1 MKALTRHLGDPQ
13 LREHVAF
20 VYETEEQHRA
30 LVAAF
35 VRQGLEGGAKV
46 VYLRHSHPAQE
57 ILASLRSAGLQ
68 PEPYLASGQLAIVD
82 ASEVYL
88 VNGRFDP
95 AAALAGLQQAVARA
109 AQEGYTGLYVTGE
122 MTWALEGRPGSELL
136 AEYERAI
143 DASFPA
149 GACVGMCQYHR
160 HRFDPALL
168 LQVLPAHSTVIF
180 GDQLASDAC
189 PAIPAPPNL
198 GLPSVQAARLAG
210 DAPEQARLGPPYA
223 MPAPGTPGGVP
234 RGDGSRG
241 LERAMAHRLAVEEAL
256 ARVSSLLASG
266 EPADLTGILAILGE
280 AVCASRAYLF
290 HFRDG
295 TLRADNTYE
304 WCAPG
309 VEPQLANLQ
318 DVDCAPLTWWVGK
331 LQRNEEIAIPD
342 LDQMPPEAAA
352 ERRILEP
359 QGIRALLVVPMFS
372 RGQLAGF
379 LGFDDTWRPRQWP
392 PEDTRLLR
400 TAAETLVA
408 YEERKRA
415 VEALSFLAEAS
426 RVLGGS
432 LDFEATLQSVA
443 RLCVPTLADWCV
455 VSIAASDGTPRQV
468 AYAHADP
475 TREPLIA
482 ALRQRYTPSPDGPH
496 PAYHVERSGEWVI
509 RSQISDEDW
518 ARAAP
523 DAGFLSLM
531 RQLEVR
537 SCLVVPLVARGR
549 VIGSISLASSRP
561 HRYAAPDL
569 ALAEDLARRAALAID
584 NARLYREAQQAIRS
598 RDAFLS
604 VAAHELKTPITGLRG
619 FAQLALRRLR
629 REGELPPGQIEHTM
643 EVIDQQTDR
652 LSRLVTRLLDVSRI
666 GAGELHL
673 QRRVTDLAA
682 MVNAAVALA
691 RARHKGQQITVRTVP
706 VSAFVDAVRLEQV
719 LDNLLEN
726 ACKFNRAG
734 EPIEVDLAA
743 GDGTIS
749 LAVRDHGAGI
759 APEERKR
766 IFERYYAT
774 EPGHARSGMGLGLY
788 VANHIV
794 ALHGGHIEVE
804 CPPGG
809 GTRFVV
815 RLPAGFGEGLPGAQ
829 EPVCK

>member
-1 MKALTRHLGDPQ
+1 MTGVTRWVSDLP
-13 LREHVAF
+13 LEHHSAF
-20 VYETEEQHRA
+20 LFDSEEQHRA

-35 VRQGLEGGAKV
+35 VRQGIESGAR
-46 VYLRHSHPAQE
+46 VYYIAHRRAHQE
-57 ILASLRSAGLQ
+57 ILSALGECGLHV
-68 PEPYLASGQLAIVD
+68 EPYLASGQLRILD
-82 ASEVYL
+82 AGRVYL
-88 VNGRFDP
+88 RDGTFDP
-95 AAALAGLQQAVARA
+95 MALIALWEKEVTQVMQQ
-109 AQEGYTGLYVTGE
+109 GYSGLYVTGE
-122 MTWALEGRPGSELL
+122 MAWALDGRLGSERL
-136 AEYERAI
+136 AEYENRVQAC
-143 DASFPA
+143 FPPS
-149 GACVGMCQYHR
+149 GCVAVCQYDLR
-160 HRFDPALL
+160 RFEPDLL

-180 GDQLASDAC
+180 GGDAC
-189 PAIPAPPNL
+189 PRGPHATPAASRQGSPGPRPQA
-198 GLPSVQAARLAG
+198 PSTHQPARQAA
-210 DAPEQARLGPPYA
+210 
-223 MPAPGTPGGVP
+223 GTPGE
-234 RGDGSRG
+234 GSACEGRAAPAG
-241 LERAMAHRLAVEEAL
+241 KVVHCMQRAMAHRLAVEEAL
-256 ARVSSLLASG
+256 ARVSNLLASG

-280 AVCASRAYLF
+280 AVCASRAYVF

-309 VEPQLANLQ
+309 VEPQIANLQ
-318 DVDCAPLTWWVGK
+318 DVDCAPLTWWMGK

-372 RGQLAGF
+372 RGQLTGF

-392 PEDTRLLR
+392 SEDTRLLR

-415 VEALSFLAEAS
+415 IEALSFLAEAS
-426 RVLGGS
+426 RLLGGS
-432 LDFEATLQSVA
+432 LDYEATLQSVA

-455 VSIAASDGTPRQV
+455 VSIAASDGMPRQV

-475 TREPLIA
+475 AREPLIA
-482 ALRQRYTPSPDGPH
+482 ALCQRYTPRPDGPH
-496 PAYHVERSGEWVI
+496 PAHHVERSGEWAI

-537 SCLVVPLVARGR
+537 SCLVAPLVARGH
-549 VIGSISLASSRP
+549 VIGSISLASARP
-561 HRYAAPDL
+561 HRYGAPDL

-629 REGELPPGQIEHTM
+629 REGELPPGQIERTM
-643 EVIDQQTDR
+643 EVIDQQSER
-652 LSRLVTRLLDVSRI
+652 LARLVARLLDVSRI
-666 GAGELHL
+666 EEGQMHL
-673 QRRVTDLAA
+673 QRHVTDLAA
-682 MVNAAVALA
+682 MVEAAVALA
-691 RARHKGQQITVRTVP
+691 RTRHRGQQIVVRATP
-706 VSAFVDAVRLEQV
+706 VSACVDSLRLEQV

-734 EPIEVDLAA
+734 LPIEVELAA
-743 GDGTIS
+743 DNGTIS
-749 LAVRDHGAGI
+749 LAVRDHGTGI

-809 GTRFVV
+809 GTCFVV
-815 RLPAGFGEGLPGAQ
+815 RLPARLGAGSPGAK
-829 EPVCK
+829 EPLCS